1 MKLFQ
6 SFVLPLVAACTM
18 PAQHA
23 EPCPDAARLQEVI
36 ETQRRTLND
45 WGGLIRYGSVNTEIA
60 KPKAGEE
67 RVVFIGDD
75 ITEGW
80 SHFFPGKRYFNRGIS
95 GQTSAQ
101 MLVRFRQDVISL
113 KPKVVVIQ
121 AGANDLAGYSGPA
134 TVPMIGENLTSM
146 VELAKANDIQV
157 VLASVTPVCDCP
169 LPQTRKRP
177 VGKIMGVNEWLQAYA
192 AESGSVYLDYYSAL
206 VSGRALS
213 KDYTTD
219 GFLLNESGY
228 AVMAPLAERA
238 IAQAL
243 SKQ

>member
-1 MKLFQ
+1 MKLFR
-6 SFVLPLVAACTM
+6 SLVVAVLAVCTM
-18 PAQHA
+18 PAQPA
-23 EPCPDAARLQEVI
+23 EPCPDAARLQDVI
-36 ETQRRTLND
+36 ETQRRTLTD
-45 WGGLIRYGSVNTEIA
+45 WGGLIRYGSVNTEVA
-60 KPKAGEE
+60 KPKADEE

-80 SHFFPGKRYFNRGIS
+80 TQFFPGKRYFNRGIS

-134 TVPMIGENLTSM
+134 TVPMIGENLMSM
-146 VELAKANDIQV
+146 VELAKANGIRV
-157 VLASVTPVCDCP
+157 VLASLTPVCDCP
-169 LPQTRKRP
+169 LPQTKKRP
-177 VGKIMGVNEWLQAYA
+177 VGKIIGVNEWLQAYA
-192 AESGSVYLDYYSAL
+192 AESGSVYLDYYSVLA
-206 VSGRALS
+206 SGRALS

-228 AVMAPLAERA
+228 AAIAPLAERA
-238 IAQAL
+238 IAQAMG
-243 SKQ
+243 KQ